1 MAIIK
6 NGAGSDDFVAPDGGW
21 GWVVVFSSLV
31 IHLVMDG
38 ITYSLGTYLGVFI
51 ENFGVSHAE
60 ASIVHSL
67 LPAVT
72 LMSGK
77 ASRKKF
83 QDFLIITY
91 CVTSN

>member
-6 NGAGSDDFVAPDGGW
+6 NGVTNGDFVAPDGGW
-21 GWVVVFSSLV
+21 GWVVVISSLL

-38 ITYSLGTYLGVFI
+38 ITYSLGTYLTVFT
-51 ENFGVSHAE
+51 ENFGVSHGE

-77 ASRKKF
+77 
-83 QDFLIITY
+83 
-91 CVTSN
+91 